1 MYKVDLAKMLG
12 LEHCGY
18 GENISVSKWEIEDV
32 LEQEWE
38 TIDQGFSNGKIQVCI
53 THEDFSA
60 DKLNIKH
67 EDLVEQ
73 DDIDYCIKQVVDLI
87 WERAADE
94 YLLRIKRAAL
104 LVGGE

>member
-1 MYKVDLAKMLG
+1 MDKVELAKMLG

-38 TIDQGFSNGKIQVCI
+38 TIDQGFSNGKIQI
-53 THEDFSA
+53 SIEHEDFA
-60 DKLNIKH
+60 ANKLNIKH
-67 EDLVEQ
+67 EDL
-73 DDIDYCIKQVVDLI
+73 IDECDVKVCIKQVSDLI

-94 YLLRIKRAAL
+94 YLLRVKRAAL

>member
-38 TIDQGFSNGKIQVCI
+38 TIDQGFSNGKIQVSI
-53 THEDFSA
+53 THEDFA
-60 DKLNIKH
+60 PDKLDIKS
-67 EDLVEQ
+67 EDLI
-73 DDIDYCIKQVVDLI
+73 DDGDIKVCIKQVVDLI

>member
-1 MYKVDLAKMLG
+1 MSKVELAKLLG
-12 LEHCGY
+12 LETTGY
-18 GENISVSKWEIEDV
+18 TQNISQEYIENLLEHECMIISETFIGGIEVEIK
-32 LEQEWE
+32 Q
-38 TIDQGFSNGKIQVCI
+38 
-53 THEDFSA
+53 EDFTS
-60 DKLNIKH
+60 DKLNIKP

-73 DDIDYCIKQVVDLI
+73 GDIDYCIKQVVDLI